1 MAIDSGMR
9 RRELFERLEQY
20 PELEALLEEAL
31 DLIENTSGDV
41 VKADEA
47 EDRAVEWVRKSG
59 RGLLQAWAERKHRK
73 VEAESDPRS
82 DLTRK
87 EKKGSTGT
95 QY

>member
-9 RRELFERLEQY
+9 RDLIERLEQY
-20 PELEALLEEAL
+20 PELELLLEEAL
-31 DLIENTSGDV
+31 DLVENVSGDV

-47 EDRAVEWVRKSG
+47 EDRAVELMRRAG
-59 RGLLQAWAERKHRK
+59 RELLQAWAERKKRK
-73 VEAESDPRS
+73 VEGECDARS

-95 QY
+95 QF